1 MENIIKIEILP
12 TEYVQNYRYS
22 AEIANQGYTFID
34 SNTFQKIQ
42 EKNNFSNVCE
52 QDTTEFIANW
62 NTLDMDQFM
71 SDRGKY
77 RTRKHATF
85 TVNNS
90 DKIIQKNKYIP
101 HFQMIEYNSLNG
113 GIARHFTEIG
123 RKTIENPI
131 FQNLL
136 QFAYFTF
143 SELKSEN
150 WFIEAH
156 QFRIEAKPNNLG
168 KPTPEGI
175 HRDGVDFVLMA
186 LINRQNI
193 QGGFTR
199 IYNLD
204 KTLKTEF
211 MLENFLE
218 LALVDDHKVYHSVT
232 ETMVNSI
239 EHSKFGIRDVLV
251 ITFKKA

>member
-1 MENIIKIEILP
+1 MENILKIDIFS
-12 TEYVQNYRYS
+12 TEYVDNYRYS
-22 AEIANQGYTFID
+22 EEISNQGYTFID

-42 EKNNFSNVCE
+42 EEHKFFNVCE
-52 QDTTEFIANW
+52 QDVTEFIDSW
-62 NTLDMDQFM
+62 NDLDMDQFM
-71 SDRGKY
+71 SDKGKY

-85 TVNNS
+85 VINNS
-90 DKIIQKNKYIP
+90 DRIVVKNNYIP
-101 HFQMIEYNSLNG
+101 HFQTVDYNPLNG
-113 GIARHFTEIG
+113 GIARYFTEIDK
-123 RKTIENPI
+123 KTIENPI

-143 SELKSEN
+143 SEIKSEN

-156 QFRIEAKPNNLG
+156 QFRIKAKPNDLG

-193 QGGFTR
+193 QGGMTR
-199 IYNLD
+199 IYNLN
-204 KTLKTEF
+204 KNLKTEF
-211 MLENFLE
+211 MLESFLDI
-218 LALVDDHKVYHSVT
+218 ALVDDHQIYHSVT
-232 ETMVNSI
+232 EIQLDDV
-239 EHSKFGIRDVLV
+239 ERDQVGLRDVLV